1 MKLSK
6 DTLEL
11 LKNFASIN
19 DGIVFRAG
27 KTLRTC
33 DASKQVLAETTI
45 SEEIPAEFGIFDLNR
60 FLSALSLHRGDS
72 EMTIDSAT
80 KSAVLTGNSGRSTIT
95 YRLCDTTMVKNAPEK
110 SIVMPTNDVQFTLE
124 EDDLADILKASAV
137 LGTPHIAI
145 KSDGSK
151 VFLAAID
158 NKNTSTHT
166 NQIEIGTG
174 NGKKYT
180 MLFKTENLKMIPGK
194 YDVIISFK
202 GLATFKNT
210 TKPLQYWVA
219 TEVGSSGEA

>member
-1 MKLSK
+1 M
-6 DTLEL
+6 
-11 LKNFASIN
+11 KNFASIN

-45 SEEIPAEFGIFDLNR
+45 TEEIPSEFGIFDLNR

-72 EMTIDSAT
+72 EMNIDSAT

-110 SIVMPTNDVQFTLE
+110 SIIMPTSDVQFTLE
-124 EDDLADILKASAV
+124 EEDLADILKASAV
-137 LGTPHIAI
+137 LGTPHVAF
-145 KSDGSK
+145 KSDGNK
-151 VFLAAID
+151 LFLSAID

-174 NGKKYT
+174 NGKKFT
-180 MLFKTENLKMIPGK
+180 MLFKTENLKMVPGK
-194 YDVIISFK
+194 YNVTISFK
-202 GLATFKNT
+202 GLASFENT
-210 TKPLQYWVA
+210 TKPLKYWVA